1 MPSEADFQK
10 WYAGHAK
17 KLGLAPNPDD
27 PQHFYDY
34 RAAYR
39 AGAKPDASGHWPS
52 AYKRVGHPRLV
63 IGGVDTRTGQPVM
76 PRKYDTDTKKNVL
89 SYYTRAL
96 KRKGLKPLTEEEK
109 RERERK
115 RKRAEVDAF
124 MSKGR
129 RQTSTRK
136 PPTPKTP
143 EQIRSEA
150 AAGRRESVELP
161 PLGALREALTPKKKK
176 KD

>member
-1 MPSEADFQK
+1 
-10 WYAGHAK
+10 
-17 KLGLAPNPDD
+17 
-27 PQHFYDY
+27 
-34 RAAYR
+34 
-39 AGAKPDASGHWPS
+39 
-52 AYKRVGHPRLV
+52 
-63 IGGVDTRTGQPVM
+63 M

-129 RQTSTRK
+129 RQTSARK

-150 AAGRRESVELP
+150 AAARRAGFTKGTPAEILEQ
-161 PLGALREALTPKKKK
+161 ALSQKPKKKK
-176 KD
+176 ED